1 MIINSLIKVH
11 IISKAYKMKQSKKRK
26 LKIVTIN
33 SCIKIMEIINS
44 DFWGPM
50 TGSVKKQ

>member
-33 SCIKIMEIINS
+33 CCFKIMEIINS